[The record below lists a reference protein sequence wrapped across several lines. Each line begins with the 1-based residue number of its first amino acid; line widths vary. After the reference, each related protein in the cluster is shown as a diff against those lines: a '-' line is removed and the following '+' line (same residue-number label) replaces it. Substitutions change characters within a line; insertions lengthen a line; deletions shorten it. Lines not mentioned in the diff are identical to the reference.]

1 LDEQHFTLNLVT
13 IQRKF
18 ILVMVSAQFKFTSVI
33 ESVKYKFMSN
43 ETLQPKFTYPDML
56 ESCNEMFAFGLKPK
70 RDELT

>member
-1 LDEQHFTLNLVT
+1 
-13 IQRKF
+13 
-18 ILVMVSAQFKFTSVI
+18 MVSAQFKFTSVI